1 LKSGRVPALPRA
13 GFRLALI
20 AAVLFFAPAIT
31 PHSPLKPGISANAQ
45 ESASCRRL
53 AGQIRALSRA
63 KPRNTAR
70 YQRAAAR
77 QQRELNR
84 TAVYAERLGC
94 NPSRFLFFGS
104 APPPQCGAINAR
116 IARMR
121 ANLAN
126 LQAHVANGDAGRQAR
141 LRDLQSRYNYNCRQ
155 RTAVAPRER
164 GFFERLFGGEP
175 DRDQRYED
183 LPIEREEP
191 KEQVVDDRPR
201 GGSQAV
207 CVRTCDGGFFPVSY
221 SARQSQTGDLA
232 ELCTALCPNTEARL
246 FTYRAGTSIDQAV
259 STDGEPYKDL
269 ANAGKYRTSYTP
281 GCTCKPPNQSWV
293 QALQKA
299 EELLDNKS
307 KRDLIVTVEK
317 SKELSKAKQ
326 VKEKKRRRSKREIE
340 DEKEAERERL
350 ELEQA
355 GKRAA
360 LEVQNSQ
367 AGIAPGR
374 ESRRSVYSLHDGEK
388 KAVRTAD
395 GETRTVRIIAP
406 KL

>member
-1 LKSGRVPALPRA
+1 
-13 GFRLALI
+13 
-20 AAVLFFAPAIT
+20 
-31 PHSPLKPGISANAQ
+31 
-45 ESASCRRL
+45 
-53 AGQIRALSRA
+53 
-63 KPRNTAR
+63 
-70 YQRAAAR
+70 
-77 QQRELNR
+77 
-84 TAVYAERLGC
+84 
-94 NPSRFLFFGS
+94 
-104 APPPQCGAINAR
+104 
-116 IARMR
+116 
-121 ANLAN
+121 
-126 LQAHVANGDAGRQAR
+126 
-141 LRDLQSRYNYNCRQ
+141 
-155 RTAVAPRER
+155 
-164 GFFERLFGGEP
+164 
-175 DRDQRYED
+175 
-183 LPIEREEP
+183 
-191 KEQVVDDRPR
+191 
-201 GGSQAV
+201 
-207 CVRTCDGGFFPVSY
+207 
-221 SARQSQTGDLA
+221 
-232 ELCTALCPNTEARL
+232 
-246 FTYRAGTSIDQAV
+246 V

-317 SKELSKAKQ
+317 SKELSKAKK
-326 VKEKKRRRSKREIE
+326 VKESKRRRSKREIE

-360 LEVQNSQ
+360 LEVQNNQ

-388 KAVRTAD
+388 KDVRTAN

>member
-1 LKSGRVPALPRA
+1 MKSGRVLALPRA
-13 GFRLALI
+13 GFRLAL
-20 AAVLFFAPAIT
+20 AATVLYFAPALA
-31 PHSPLKPGISANAQ
+31 PHSTLKLGISANAQ

-53 AGQIRALSRA
+53 ADQIRALSRA
-63 KPRNTAR
+63 KPRGTDR

-94 NPSRFLFFGS
+94 NRSRFLFFGS
-104 APPPQCGAINAR
+104 APPPQCEGINKK
-116 IARMR
+116 IKGMR
-121 ANLAN
+121 ANLSN
-126 LQAHVANGDAGRQAR
+126 LQTKFTSADVGRRA
-141 LRDLQSRYNYNCRQ
+141 LLNKLLSRYNYNCRQ
-155 RTAVAPRER
+155 QAAVKMPER
-164 GFFERLFGGEP
+164 NFFERLF
-175 DRDQRYED
+175 DDQPR
-183 LPIEREEP
+183 REETY
-191 KEQVVDDRPR
+191 DDLLKDLLVNDLPR
-201 GGSQAV
+201 GGSQAI

-221 SARQSQTGDLA
+221 SARQRQTGYLA
-232 ELCTALCPNTEARL
+232 ELCTALCPNTEAKL
-246 FTYRAGTSIDQAV
+246 FTYRAGRGIDEAV

-269 ANAGKYRTSYTP
+269 ANAGKYRTNYTP

-299 EELLDNKS
+299 EELLNNKS

-317 SKELSKAKQ
+317 SKELSKAKK
-326 VKEKKRRRSKREIE
+326 VKESKRRRSKREIE

-360 LEVQNSQ
+360 LEVQNNQ

-388 KAVRTAD
+388 KEVRTAN